1 MQFKRK
7 HRYLLS
13 ISSGILMA
21 LSFPHT
27 GGLFPLIFIAWVPL
41 LLIEHQ
47 VYREKYK
54 PGKVL
59 LHAYITF
66 FIYNLGATFWIY
78 YAKGGEAGAILAY
91 FLNGF
96 LMALAFQLFHL
107 TKRYIGQKEGY
118 IGILFYW
125 VGFEYFHYHWELSWP
140 WINQG
145 NIFATVPEIV
155 QWYSY
160 TGILGGTLWILLI
173 NLLIFKIVSNVLFNK
188 EKFNIQTPFIYAT
201 VFMLMAP
208 IVGSL
213 ITYYNYEETKNPV
226 EIVVTQPNVDP
237 YNEKFSGNLT
247 DQLNRFVKQADTL
260 VTPKTQF
267 VLAPETAIS
276 RNYDEAQFEE
286 TNAYQL
292 LKQKVREWDGP
303 ALYLGA
309 STFRLFDVK
318 NSRASRKRHNTSGF
332 LESYNTSLLIEAI
345 NPPSFVHKSKLVLG
359 VEKIPFSHIFPWL
372 EQLSIENGGTSGTLG
387 IEDTPKTLTA
397 NGITFAPVVCYESVY
412 GGFIAAQCRKGASAI
427 FIITNDGWWEDT
439 PGHRQHHSIARLR
452 AIETRRYVARS
463 ANTGISS
470 VINQRGDVIQ
480 KTKYWEPAAFRET
493 IQLNSEPTFY
503 VVYGDVIGRS
513 FSFVFFLLL
522 AYLAVKYL
530 RRFGNKSFR

>member
-1 MQFKRK
+1 
-7 HRYLLS
+7 
-13 ISSGILMA
+13 MA

-47 VYREKYK
+47 ICSAKYR
-54 PGKVL
+54 PGKML
-59 LHAYITF
+59 IHAYIAF
-66 FIYNLGATFWIY
+66 FLYNLGATFWIY

-107 TKRYIGQKEGY
+107 TKRYVGVKEGY
-118 IGILFYW
+118 ISILFYW
-125 VGFEYFHYHWELSWP
+125 IGFEYFHYHWELSWP
-140 WINQG
+140 WLNQG

-160 TGILGGTLWILLI
+160 TGVLGGTLWILLV
-173 NLLIFKIVSNVLFNK
+173 NLLVFKIVCNVLIGK
-188 EKFNIQTPFIYAT
+188 EKFRIQTPFIYLT
-201 VFMLMAP
+201 VLMLLLP
-208 IVGSL
+208 IGSSL
-213 ITYYNYEETKNPV
+213 ITYYNYEETENPV
-226 EIVVTQPNVDP
+226 EIVVTQPNIDP
-237 YNEKFSGNLT
+237 YTEKFNSDLT
-247 DQLNRFVKQADTL
+247 EQLNRFLKQADTL
-260 VTPKTQF
+260 ISSNTQF

-276 RNYDEAQFEE
+276 RNYDEARFEE
-286 TNAYQL
+286 TVVYQK
-292 LKQKVREWDGP
+292 LKQNVKSWNGS

-309 STFRLFDVK
+309 STYCDFDK
-318 NSRASRKRHNTSGF
+318 INSRASRKKHNTTGYI
-332 LESYNTSLLIEAI
+332 EHYNTSLLIEAI

-359 VEKIPFSHIFPWL
+359 VEKIPFSNVFPWL

-387 IEDTPKTLTA
+387 IEDVPKVMTA

-412 GGFIAAQCRKGASAI
+412 GGFIATQCRKGASAI
-427 FIITNDGWWEDT
+427 FIITNDGWWGNT
-439 PGHRQHHSIARLR
+439 PGHRQHHSFARLR

-470 VINQRGDVIQ
+470 VINQRGDVLKQ
-480 KTKYWEPAAFRET
+480 TEYWEPDAFKE
-493 IQLNSEPTFY
+493 IIHLNTKPTFY
-503 VVYGDVIGRS
+503 VTYGDVIGRS

-522 AYLAVKYL
+522 AYLSVKYI